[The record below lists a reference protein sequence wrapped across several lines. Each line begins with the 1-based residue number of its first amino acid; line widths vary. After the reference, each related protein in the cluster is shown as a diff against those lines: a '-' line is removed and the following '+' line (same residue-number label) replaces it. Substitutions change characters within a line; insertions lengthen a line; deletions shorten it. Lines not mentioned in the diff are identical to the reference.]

1 MDALMHLFLFFQPKP
16 CQYCNIIA
24 AFIGTKCQ
32 RCTNSEKKYGPP
44 QTCEQCKQQCA
55 FDRKDEG
62 RRKVTNRA
70 HSYSV
75 LLLIH
80 TLWQFSR
87 IACLWCDSSCSDRLK
102 SHCLQISAC
111 IESSIMSVINY
122 WTSCTKHNTELNH
135 QSQFLPPVLIADHPA
150 LLTYDQQCIA
160 FFTMHTVVDK
170 SDIRPWTP
178 QLQFWI

>member
-1 MDALMHLFLFFQPKP
+1 MCANSYLFLFFPQPKP

-62 RRKVTNRA
+62 RRKVTNRTCTF
-70 HSYSV
+70 

-80 TLWQFSR
+80 THTGCVLSRSMCVMWFTPLWQIGQSLWKQEL
-87 IACLWCDSSCSDRLK
+87 IELCSASSAQSCLSLITGQVAQNCCRFR
-102 SHCLQISAC
+102 
-111 IESSIMSVINY
+111 
-122 WTSCTKHNTELNH
+122 HNTELNH
-135 QSQFLPPVLIADHPA
+135 
-150 LLTYDQQCIA
+150 
-160 FFTMHTVVDK
+160 
-170 SDIRPWTP
+170 
-178 QLQFWI
+178 